1 MGEGMRAG
9 ACQQGHEYLGRGL
22 VMVVRSGAGAG
33 PGAVARAKHT
43 WTAARQSMKVR
54 DTEGAGEG
62 QGKGQG
68 KGQEQGIECNSHQFI
83 VVAHLALDSVMLT

>member
-9 ACQQGHEYLGRGL
+9 ARQQGHEYLGRGL

-62 QGKGQG
+62 Q
-68 KGQEQGIECNSHQFI
+68 EQGIECNSHQFI
-83 VVAHLALDSVMLT
+83 AVAHRALDSVMLT